1 MTTLFSF
8 IVVLGILI
16 FVHEFGHFIVAKGF
30 DVKVTKFS
38 LGFGPRLA
46 GKQWGE
52 TEYLISALPLG
63 GYVKM
68 VGEQSSDEISEE
80 DAPRAF
86 ANKPVWQ
93 RFLIVFAGP
102 FANLFFSFFLFS
114 VMFSIAGLPILKPTT
129 MIGRVVEGGAGAA
142 AGLKA
147 GDQFIKINDQEIKE
161 WSDVYYLVTN
171 SNGAPLRMTILR
183 DNQEITIT
191 ARAEKSEI
199 KNEFGEVTGTG
210 YRLGIERDMSA
221 MEFEDASIIEAVEAG
236 YRQTWDMM
244 RKTVIGIAKMVQ
256 RVIPA
261 SEIGGPILIAQLA
274 GKQFKAGWLEFCY
287 FMGFLSV
294 NLGIL
299 NLLPVPVLDGGHLV
313 FFSLEA
319 VRRKPL
325 TREAMERLQMIGL
338 ALLVSL
344 MVFAFYNDIM
354 RMFQS

>member
-1 MTTLFSF
+1 MTTLLSF
-8 IVVLGILI
+8 ILVLGILI
-16 FVHEFGHFIVAKGF
+16 FVHEFGHFIVAKAF
-30 DVKVTKFS
+30 RVKVTKFS
-38 LGFGPRLA
+38 LGFGPKMI

-68 VGEQSSDEISEE
+68 VGEQGGADIAPE

-93 RFLIVFAGP
+93 RFLVVFAGP
-102 FANLFFSFFLFS
+102 FSNLFFSFILFS
-114 VMFSIAGLPILKPTT
+114 VIFAIAGLPILKPTT
-129 MIGRVVEGGAGAA
+129 MIGKVIKGGAGAT
-142 AGLKA
+142 AGLQA
-147 GDQFIKINDQEIKE
+147 GDQFLQINDQEISD

-171 SNGAPLRMTILR
+171 SGGKPLHIKILR
-183 DNQEITIT
+183 GDKKITLT
-191 ARAEKSEI
+191 AQAEKTDL
-199 KNEFGEVTGTG
+199 KNEFGEVKGSG

-221 MEFEDASIIEAVEAG
+221 LEFEDASIGQAVMAG
-236 YRQTWDMM
+236 YNQTKDMIN
-244 RKTVIGIAKMVQ
+244 KTILGLGKMIQ
-256 RVIPA
+256 HKIPA

-274 GKQFKAGWLEFCY
+274 GKQFKAGWLDFCY

-319 VRRKPL
+319 IRRKPM
-325 TREAMERLQMIGL
+325 TPDAMEKLQMIGL

-354 RMFQS
+354 RMLTS

>member
-1 MTTLFSF
+1 MTTLLSF
-8 IVVLGILI
+8 ILVLGILI
-16 FVHEFGHFIVAKGF
+16 FVHEFGHFIVAKAF
-30 DVKVTKFS
+30 NVKVTKFS
-38 LGFGPRLA
+38 LGFGPKMF
-46 GKQWGE
+46 GKTWGE
-52 TEYLISALPLG
+52 TEYLVSALPLG

-68 VGEQSSDEISEE
+68 VGELGNDEISDE

-93 RFLIVFAGP
+93 RFLVVFAGP
-102 FANLFFSFFLFS
+102 FSNLFFTFILFS
-114 VMFSIAGLPILKPTT
+114 IIFTIVGLPILKPTT
-129 MIGRVVEGGAGAA
+129 MIGKVQENGAGAA
-142 AGLKA
+142 AGLMA
-147 GDQFIKINDQEIKE
+147 GDQFVRINHQEINDWAE
-161 WSDVYYLVTN
+161 VYHVVTN
-171 SNGAPLRMTILR
+171 SNGTPLQITVLR
-183 DNQEITIT
+183 GEDELSLTGKAEEIDL
-191 ARAEKSEI
+191 
-199 KNEFGEVTGTG
+199 KNEFGEVTGKG

-221 MEFEDASIIEAVEAG
+221 MEFEDASIFQAILAG
-236 YRQTWDMM
+236 YEQTWDMT
-244 RKTVIGIAKMVQ
+244 RKTVIGIGKMVQ

-274 GKQFKAGWLEFCY
+274 GKQMEAGWLQFCY

-325 TREAMERLQMIGL
+325 TAQAMEKLQMIGL

-344 MVFAFYNDIM
+344 MVFAFYNDII
-354 RMFQS
+354 RMLSS